1 MKKIFAL
8 LLALLMLASVL
19 AGCASEQVNNDTN
32 PETKPDASANTDVNA
47 KPAAEKAPEKSLKIV
62 TTIFPEYDW
71 VREVLGDQAENDE
84 LTMLLD
90 NGVDL
95 HSYQPT
101 ADDIVKISDC
111 DLFIYVGGESDGW
124 VDDALKNATN
134 KNMKVIDLLE
144 VLGDSVMAEE
154 VVEGMQKTEHD
165 HDHDH
170 SKEVSTFEDDEV
182 QDRSLSDWA
191 GNWQSAYPFAL
202 DGTLDDAFAAMAE
215 KGEMTAKE
223 YKTYYQNGY
232 KTDILNI
239 NIEGDHIEFTYEDG
253 KKVASDYKYVGYYI
267 QNWSTGT
274 KAAMYRFEAADKD
287 SGAPV
292 YIEFNDHMIEPAAAE
307 HFHIRMSNES
317 FDAIV
322 NPENSW
328 PTFFPADMTGEEICE
343 HMEGHDH
350 DEDEEHKHEEGE
362 EHEHEEEKD
371 EHVWLSLKNAEVL
384 VNAISASLQELD
396 PDNKDTYAA
405 NSDAYV
411 KKLAA
416 LDADYQAA
424 VDAASNKTV
433 LFGDRFPFRYLVD
446 DYGLNYYA
454 AFVGC
459 SAETEASFETISFLA
474 KKVDELKLPCV
485 LTIEGAQH
493 KIAET
498 IVQNTAEKNQKVLT
512 MDSMQSTTSKDV
524 KNGTTYLSV
533 MEKNLSVLKEA
544 LG

>member
-144 VLGDSVMAEE
+144 VLGDSVKAEE
-154 VVEGMQKTEHD
+154 VVEGMQETEHD
-165 HDHDH
+165 HGHDH

-191 GNWQSAYPFAL
+191 GDWQSAYPFAL

-215 KGEMTAKE
+215 EGEMTADE

-232 KTDILNI
+232 KTDITNI
-239 NIEGDHIEFTYEDG
+239 DIEGDHIEFTYEDG
-253 KKVASDYKYVGYYI
+253 KKVGSDYKYVGYYI

-322 NPENSW
+322 DPENSW

-343 HMEGHDH
+343 HMEGHD
-350 DEDEEHKHEEGE
+350 
-362 EHEHEEEKD
+362 HEHEEEKD

-396 PDNKDTYAA
+396 PDNKATYAA
-405 NSDAYV
+405 NSSAYIE
-411 KKLAA
+411 KLSA
-416 LDADYQAA
+416 LDGEYQAA
-424 VDAASNKTV
+424 VDAATYQTV

-446 DYGLNYYA
+446 DYGLSYYA

-474 KKVDELKLPCV
+474 KKVDELGLPCV

-493 KIAET
+493 KIGET

-533 MEKNLSVLKEA
+533 MEQNLSVLKEA